1 MYLFTGICVKCVDGR
16 ASMCILYACADYYVL
31 VYSFTAIRFFLF
43 SFFFVISFNFVGVEL
58 TTQIA
63 YSLFSIFLFNL
74 KYLKFFFY
82 CFFFLRCNWVTFF
95 FFLFFCCYCTGISL
109 MLAVTGL
116 CFCLL
121 IRFFLC
127 NYCLFLQNK
136 CNFFQFYHCCCH

>member
-1 MYLFTGICVKCVDGR
+1 MKCVDGR

-74 KYLKFFFY
+74 KYLKFFFLL
-82 CFFFLRCNWVTFF
+82 FFFLRCNWVTFF

-116 CFCLL
+116 CF
-121 IRFFLC
+121 FV
-127 NYCLFLQNK
+127 Y
-136 CNFFQFYHCCCH
+136 